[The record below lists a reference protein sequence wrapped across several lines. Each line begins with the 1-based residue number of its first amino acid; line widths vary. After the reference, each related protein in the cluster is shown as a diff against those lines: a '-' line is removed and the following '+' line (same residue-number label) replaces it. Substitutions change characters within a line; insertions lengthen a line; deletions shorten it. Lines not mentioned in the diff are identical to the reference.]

1 MADTTKIAADIRELL
16 KALGPEGQSYKG
28 ILQSLEQTNAG
39 VDAYKT
45 LLENVRGVL
54 NDLNND
60 LDNTFNSWKN
70 INNELTKA
78 YSSVSLTKKGFGEY
92 YKISTQLLYNQQNLS
107 SVSKKELE
115 SLQKKAELN
124 KKVLEQQ
131 FNFLKAKKEGV
142 GLDPKEQAAY
152 DNLEGAFKKITGE
165 IDVTNNA
172 LKRQLKD
179 VEAINGAVGLT
190 GNIFKGISQIPGLSK
205 ISGYLNVDK
214 ANETMK
220 EYAASQLETVRNSD
234 EYQKR
239 LGLINRYLEKDNIT
253 ERRRNFLIKER
264 DKLEQEAR
272 DKVNNGLTKTVTLFK
287 GLNELTKG
295 FYKALLDPAV
305 LIASIASYAGKM
317 DAEIVSFQ
325 KSLNLSRDEAESLR
339 QELSLAAFQSN
350 TNFLTTSDLAKAQ
363 NNYNN
368 LLGIQG
374 KINTKNLETQARLV
388 ELVGVQAESA
398 ARLQYFSEATGQD
411 FETNYKSSLRT
422 THELSKQYGVQI
434 NSKKV
439 LEDVGKASSYN
450 LVQFRGSTTALTE
463 AVAKAQALG
472 TTLEGV
478 NKISQSLLQFQSSI
492 ESELEAEL
500 LTGKQLNLEQA
511 RYYALTNQTS
521 KLMDELVKNVGTF
534 NEFSKMNV
542 IQQEAYAKSL
552 GMSVGEMSDMLLK
565 QEYLGKNGEIIKN
578 TTDEELQNR
587 LEQLSIQEKFNK
599 SMEKLQGIIGDIVS
613 GPLGTFMEF
622 IGKILEST
630 IGLSVVLGTI
640 ASVQLAKMIG
650 HFALLNKYALR
661 LNIIK
666 TSSAALES
674 FISRQK
680 VIQNASD
687 STSLVLGKRKLAQIA
702 AEAALKALANPIGA
716 LLGIAAAA
724 TIGAVAYKYLKGD
737 DVISPGYGK
746 RTLMAP
752 EGAIALNDKDTIIA
766 GTDLGGKGKSKTQ
779 ESTSIMSSNIN
790 IQPLVDEMVAVRAI
804 LTSILNKEGN
814 VSIDGNLVGKTL
826 ALAEYRTGS

>member
-1 MADTTKIAADIRELL
+1 MADTTKIAAEIREIL
-16 KALGPEGQSYKG
+16 KALGPEGRSYKG
-28 ILQSLEQTNAG
+28 ILQSLEKTNAG

-45 LLENVRGVL
+45 LLESVRGVL
-54 NDLNND
+54 NNLNND
-60 LDNTFNSWKN
+60 LDNTFNSWKS

-92 YKISTQLLYNQQNLS
+92 YKISNQLLSNQQNLS

-131 FNFLKAKKEGV
+131 FNFLKVKKEGV

-152 DNLEGAFKKITGE
+152 DNLEGALKKITGE

-172 LKRQLKD
+172 LERQLKD

-239 LGLINRYLEKDNIT
+239 LGQINRLLENDNLSEKT
-253 ERRRNFLIKER
+253 RNKLVEKR

-272 DKVNNGLTKTVTLFK
+272 AKVNNGLTKTVALFK
-287 GLNELTKG
+287 GLNELAKG
-295 FYKALLDPAV
+295 FYKALLDPV
-305 LIASIASYAGKM
+305 TLILAIAKQAGKI

-325 KSLNLSRDEAESLR
+325 KSLNLSRDEATNLR
-339 QELSLAAFQSN
+339 EELALAAYQSN
-350 TNFLTTSDLAKAQ
+350 TNFLTTSDLVKAQ

-374 KINTKNLETQARLV
+374 KINTKNLEIQARLV
-388 ELVGVQAESA
+388 ELVGIQAESA

-411 FETNYKSSLRT
+411 FETNYKSSLRV

-500 LTGKQLNLEQA
+500 LIGKQLNLEQA

-521 KLMDELVKNVGTF
+521 KLMDELVKNVGNF
-534 NEFSKMNV
+534 SEFSKMNV
-542 IQQEAYAKSL
+542 IEQEAYAKAL

-587 LEQLSIQEKFNK
+587 LEQLSTQEKFNK
-599 SMEKLQGIIGDIVS
+599 AMEKLQGIIGDLVA
-613 GPLGTFMEF
+613 GPLGDFLSF

-630 IGLSVVLGTI
+630 TGLSVVLGTI
-640 ASVQLAKMIG
+640 ASVQLVKMVKSFSSLSEYAKSLKLTKI
-650 HFALLNKYALR
+650 A
-661 LNIIK
+661 
-666 TSSAALES
+666 TAALERT
-674 FISRQK
+674 IA
-680 VIQNASD
+680 IQQRAQNML
-687 STSLVLGKRKLAQIA
+687 SLKGLALGKSKLIQLAAQ
-702 AEAALKALANPIGA
+702 AALWALANPIKA

-724 TIGAVAYKYLKGD
+724 TVATAAYKYSKGD
-737 DVISPGYGK
+737 DVMSPGYGK
-746 RTLMAP
+746 RTLMME

-766 GTDLGGKGKSKTQ
+766 GTDLGGKNKSKTQ
-779 ESTSIMSSNIN
+779 ESTSITSSNIN
-790 IQPLVDEMVAVRAI
+790 IQPLIDEMVAVRTI

>member
-16 KALGPEGQSYKG
+16 KALGPEGRSYKG

-39 VDAYKT
+39 VDEYKT

-70 INNELTKA
+70 INNELNKA

-92 YKISTQLLYNQQNLS
+92 YKISNQLLYNQQNLS

-124 KKVLEQQ
+124 AKILKQQ
-131 FNFLKAKKEGV
+131 FDSLKAKKDSV
-142 GLDPKEQAAY
+142 GLDPKEEAAY
-152 DNLEGAFKKITGE
+152 KNLEGAFQNITGE

-172 LKRQLKD
+172 LQRQLKD

-234 EYQKR
+234 DYQKR
-239 LGLINRYLEKDNIT
+239 LGRINNLLETGNLT
-253 ERRRNFLIKER
+253 EKRKEILIKER

-272 DKVNNGLTKTVTLFK
+272 NKVNNGLTKTITLFK
-287 GLNELTKG
+287 GLNELGKG
-295 FYKALLDPAV
+295 FYKALLDPAT
-305 LIASIASYAGKM
+305 LLLMIAKQAGKI

-325 KSLNLSRDEAESLR
+325 KSLNLSRDEATNLR
-339 QELSLAAFQSN
+339 KELALAAYQSN
-350 TNFLTTSDLAKAQ
+350 TNFLTTSDLVKAQ

-388 ELVGVQAESA
+388 ELVGVSGESA
-398 ARLQYFSEATGQD
+398 AKLQYYSEATGQN

-439 LEDVGKASSYN
+439 LEDVGKTSSYN

-478 NKISQSLLQFQSSI
+478 NKISQTLLNFQSSI

-542 IQQEAYAKSL
+542 IEQEAYAKSL

-587 LEQLSIQEKFNK
+587 LEQLSTQEKFNK
-599 SMEKLQGIIGDIVS
+599 SMEKLQGIIGDLVA
-613 GPLGTFMEF
+613 GPLGDFLSF

-630 IGLSVVLGTI
+630 TGLSIVLGTI
-640 ASVQLAKMIG
+640 VGVQMLKFIAQIPQIIAGFKALKIQALGTAIANMI
-650 HFALLNKYALR
+650 
-661 LNIIK
+661 
-666 TSSAALES
+666 S
-674 FISRQK
+674 
-680 VIQNASD
+680 NAFK
-687 STSLVLGKRKLAQIA
+687 STSWLGPAGFLAASALIGGGIGYIIGQSRK
-702 AEAALKALANPIGA
+702 AEAAGDMLSPAKGKTMVSTKEGGLFELSPNDDLVAAP
-716 LLGIAAAA
+716 GISNK
-724 TIGAVAYKYLKGD
+724 I
-737 DVISPGYGK
+737 
-746 RTLMAP
+746 
-752 EGAIALNDKDTIIA
+752 
-766 GTDLGGKGKSKTQ
+766 GKSK
-779 ESTSIMSSNIN
+779 ESTSIMSPSIN
-790 IQPLVDEMVAVRAI
+790 MQPLIDEMAAVRTI

-814 VSIDGNLVGKTL
+814 VSIDGNIVGKTL
-826 ALAEYRTGS
+826 ALAQYNTGS

>member
-1 MADTTKIAADIRELL
+1 MADTTKIAADIREIL
-16 KALGPEGQSYKG
+16 KALGPEGNSYKG

-39 VDAYKT
+39 VDEYKT
-45 LLENVRGVL
+45 LLKSVQDVL
-54 NDLNND
+54 RDLNND

-70 INNELTKA
+70 INNELNKA

-92 YKISTQLLYNQQNLS
+92 YKISNQLLYNQQNLS

-124 KKVLEQQ
+124 KKILEQQ
-131 FNFLKAKKEGV
+131 FKEF
-142 GLDPKEQAAY
+142 KEREGRGEKFSKTEAAAY
-152 DNLEGAFKKITGE
+152 KNLEGALKNITGE

-172 LKRQLKD
+172 LQRQLKD

-234 EYQKR
+234 DYQKR
-239 LGLINRYLEKDNIT
+239 LAGIQKILEDENSTEDAKINA
-253 ERRRNFLIKER
+253 IKER

-272 DKVNNGLTKTVTLFK
+272 DKVNNGLTKTITLFK
-287 GLNELTKG
+287 GLNELGKG
-295 FYKALLDPAV
+295 FYKALLDPAT
-305 LIASIASYAGKM
+305 LLLMIAKQAGKI

-325 KSLNLSRDEAESLR
+325 KSLNLSRDEATNLR
-339 QELSLAAFQSN
+339 KELALAAYQSN
-350 TNFLTTSDLAKAQ
+350 TNFLTTSDLVKAQ

-388 ELVGVQAESA
+388 ELVGVSGESA
-398 ARLQYFSEATGQD
+398 AKLQYYSEATGQN

-439 LEDVGKASSYN
+439 LEDVGKTSSYN

-478 NKISQSLLQFQSSI
+478 NKISQTLLNFQSSI

-587 LEQLSIQEKFNK
+587 LEQLSVQDKFNK
-599 SMEKLQGIIGDIVS
+599 SMEKLQGIIGDLVA
-613 GPLGTFMEF
+613 GPLGDFLSF

-630 IGLSVVLGTI
+630 TGLSIVLGTI
-640 ASVQLAKMIG
+640 VGVQMLKFIGQIPQIIAGFKALKIQALGTAIANMI
-650 HFALLNKYALR
+650 
-661 LNIIK
+661 
-666 TSSAALES
+666 S
-674 FISRQK
+674 
-680 VIQNASD
+680 NAFK
-687 STSLVLGKRKLAQIA
+687 STSFLGPAGFLAASALIGGGIGYIISQSRK
-702 AEAALKALANPIGA
+702 AEAAGDVFSPAKGKTMVSTKEGGLFELSPNDDLVAAP
-716 LLGIAAAA
+716 GISNK
-724 TIGAVAYKYLKGD
+724 I
-737 DVISPGYGK
+737 
-746 RTLMAP
+746 
-752 EGAIALNDKDTIIA
+752 
-766 GTDLGGKGKSKTQ
+766 GKSK
-779 ESTSIMSSNIN
+779 ESTSIMSPSIN
-790 IQPLVDEMVAVRAI
+790 IQPLIDEMVAVRTI

-814 VSIDGNLVGKTL
+814 VSIDGNIVGKTL
-826 ALAEYRTGS
+826 ALAQYNTGS

>member
-1 MADTTKIAADIRELL
+1 MADTTKIAADIREIL
-16 KALGPEGQSYKG
+16 KALGPEGNSYKG

-39 VDAYKT
+39 VDEYKT

-70 INNELTKA
+70 INNELNKA

-92 YKISTQLLYNQQNLS
+92 YKISSQLLYNQQNLS

-131 FNFLKAKKEGV
+131 LDSLEAKKKSV

-152 DNLEGAFKKITGE
+152 DNLEGALKDITGE
-165 IDVTNNA
+165 VDATNNA
-172 LKRQLKD
+172 LQRQLKD
-179 VEAINGAVGLT
+179 VEAINGAVGIT

-234 EYQKR
+234 DYQKR
-239 LGLINRYLEKDNIT
+239 LAEIQKILEDENSTEDDKINA
-253 ERRRNFLIKER
+253 IKER

-272 DKVNNGLTKTVTLFK
+272 NKVNNGLTKTITLFK
-287 GLNELTKG
+287 GLNELGKG
-295 FYKALLDPAV
+295 FYKALLDPAT
-305 LIASIASYAGKM
+305 LLLMIAKQAGKI

-325 KSLNLSRDEAESLR
+325 KSLNLSRDEATNLR
-339 QELSLAAFQSN
+339 EELASAAYQSN

-374 KINTKNLETQARLV
+374 KINTKNLEIQARLV
-388 ELVGVQAESA
+388 ELVGVSGESA
-398 ARLQYFSEATGQD
+398 AKLQYYSEATGQN

-439 LEDVGKASSYN
+439 LEDVGKTSSYN

-478 NKISQSLLQFQSSI
+478 NKISQTLLNFQSSI

-521 KLMDELVKNVGTF
+521 KLMDELVKNVGNF
-534 NEFSKMNV
+534 SEFSQLNV

-587 LEQLSIQEKFNK
+587 LEQLSVQEKFNK
-599 SMEKLQGIIGDIVS
+599 SMEKLQDIIGSIVQ

-622 IGKILEST
+622 MGKILEST
-630 IGLSVVLGTI
+630 TILGMLLGTI
-640 ASVQLAKMIG
+640 ATIQLVNMSK
-650 HFALLNKYALR
+650 ALG
-661 LNIIK
+661 
-666 TSSAALES
+666 
-674 FISRQK
+674 
-680 VIQNASD
+680 
-687 STSLVLGKRKLAQIA
+687 TSLISLVGMIPKTATLLGLDIGRAAANIASANALTLGLGAIGIMAGIGATMLLLEKFTTPKKPQIA
-702 AEAALKALANPIGA
+702 
-716 LLGIAAAA
+716 
-724 TIGAVAYKYLKGD
+724 GD
-737 DVISPGYGK
+737 IISPSKGK
-746 RTLMAP
+746 TMVSTKEGGLFELSPNDDLVAAP
-752 EGAIALNDKDTIIA
+752 GISNKI
-766 GTDLGGKGKSKTQ
+766 GKSK
-779 ESTSIMSSNIN
+779 ESTSIMSPSIN
-790 IQPLVDEMVAVRAI
+790 IQPLIDEMVAVRII
-804 LTSILNKEGN
+804 LTSILNKEGM
-814 VSIDGNLVGKTL
+814 VYIDGNLVGKTL
-826 ALAEYRTGS
+826 ALSQYRTGM

>member
-1 MADTTKIAADIRELL
+1 MADTTKIAADIREIL
-16 KALGPEGQSYKG
+16 KALGPEGRSYKG

-39 VDAYKT
+39 VDEYKT
-45 LLENVRGVL
+45 LLKSVQDVL
-54 NDLNND
+54 RDLNND

-70 INNELTKA
+70 INNELNKA

-92 YKISTQLLYNQQNLS
+92 YKISSQLLYNQQNLAN
-107 SVSKKELE
+107 VSKKELE

-124 KKVLEQQ
+124 KKILEQQ
-131 FNFLKAKKEGV
+131 LKSLETKKSTV
-142 GLDPKEQAAY
+142 GLDPKEQSTY
-152 DNLEGAFKKITGE
+152 DNLVGVFQNITGE

-172 LKRQLKD
+172 LQRQLKD

-234 EYQKR
+234 DYQKR
-239 LGLINRYLEKDNIT
+239 LAEIQKTLENESSTEDAKINA
-253 ERRRNFLIKER
+253 IKER

-272 DKVNNGLTKTVTLFK
+272 NKVNNGLTKTITLFK
-287 GLNELTKG
+287 GLNELGKG
-295 FYKALLDPAV
+295 FYKALLDPAT
-305 LIASIASYAGKM
+305 LLLMIAKQAGKI

-325 KSLNLSRDEAESLR
+325 KSLNLSRDEATNLR
-339 QELSLAAFQSN
+339 KELALAAYQSN
-350 TNFLTTSDLAKAQ
+350 TNFLTTSDLVKAQ

-388 ELVGVQAESA
+388 ELVGVSGESA
-398 ARLQYFSEATGQD
+398 AKLQYYSEATGQN

-439 LEDVGKASSYN
+439 LEDVGKTSSYN

-478 NKISQSLLQFQSSI
+478 NKISQTLLDFQSSI

-500 LTGKQLNLEQA
+500 LTGKQINLEQA

-521 KLMDELVKNVGTF
+521 KLMDELVKNVGNF
-534 NEFSKMNV
+534 SEFSKLNV

-587 LEQLSIQEKFNK
+587 IEQLSIQDKFNK
-599 SMEKLQGIIGDIVS
+599 SMEKLQGIIGDLVA
-613 GPLGTFMEF
+613 GPLGDFLSFM
-622 IGKILEST
+622 GKILEST
-630 IGLSVVLGTI
+630 TGLSIILGAI
-640 ASVQLAKMIG
+640 VGVQLAKFVAFLPQLIAGFKTLRSLSIG
-650 HFALLNKYALR
+650 TAITSYIKNAFETTSKIPYVGFA
-661 LNIIK
+661 IG
-666 TSSAALES
+666 AALAAGAAGYVIGQANKAGDMFSPAKGKTMVSTKEGGLFELS
-674 FISRQK
+674 PNDDLVAAPGISNK
-680 VIQNASD
+680 I
-687 STSLVLGKRKLAQIA
+687 
-702 AEAALKALANPIGA
+702 
-716 LLGIAAAA
+716 
-724 TIGAVAYKYLKGD
+724 
-737 DVISPGYGK
+737 
-746 RTLMAP
+746 
-752 EGAIALNDKDTIIA
+752 
-766 GTDLGGKGKSKTQ
+766 GKSK
-779 ESTSIMSSNIN
+779 ESTSIMSPSIN
-790 IQPLVDEMVAVRAI
+790 IQPLIDEMVAVRTI

-814 VSIDGNLVGKTL
+814 VSIDGNIVGKTL
-826 ALAEYRTGS
+826 ALAQYNTGS

>member
-1 MADTTKIAADIRELL
+1 M
-16 KALGPEGQSYKG
+16 
-28 ILQSLEQTNAG
+28 
-39 VDAYKT
+39 
-45 LLENVRGVL
+45 
-54 NDLNND
+54 
-60 LDNTFNSWKN
+60 
-70 INNELTKA
+70 
-78 YSSVSLTKKGFGEY
+78 
-92 YKISTQLLYNQQNLS
+92 
-107 SVSKKELE
+107 
-115 SLQKKAELN
+115 
-124 KKVLEQQ
+124 
-131 FNFLKAKKEGV
+131 
-142 GLDPKEQAAY
+142 
-152 DNLEGAFKKITGE
+152 
-165 IDVTNNA
+165 
-172 LKRQLKD
+172 
-179 VEAINGAVGLT
+179 
-190 GNIFKGISQIPGLSK
+190 
-205 ISGYLNVDK
+205 NVDK

-234 EYQKR
+234 EYQKKLR
-239 LGLINRYLEKDNIT
+239 EIQSTLEGDSSEEEKIKA
-253 ERRRNFLIKER
+253 IKER

-374 KINTKNLETQARLV
+374 KINTKNLETQAGLV
-388 ELVGVQAESA
+388 ELVGVSGESA
-398 ARLQYFSEATGQD
+398 AKLQYYSEATGQN

-463 AVAKAQALG
+463 AVAKAQVLG
-472 TTLEGV
+472 ITLEGV
-478 NKISQSLLQFQSSI
+478 NKISQTLLNFQSSI

-587 LEQLSIQEKFNK
+587 IEQLSIQDKFNK
-599 SMEKLQGIIGDIVS
+599 SMEKLQDIIGSIVQ
-613 GPLGTFMEF
+613 GPLGTFVGF
-622 IGKILEST
+622 IWKILEST
-630 IGLSVVLGTI
+630 TILS
-640 ASVQLAKMIG
+640 M
-650 HFALLNKYALR
+650 LL
-661 LNIIK
+661 
-666 TSSAALES
+666 
-674 FISRQK
+674 
-680 VIQNASD
+680 
-687 STSLVLGKRKLAQIA
+687 
-702 AEAALKALANPIGA
+702 
-716 LLGIAAAA
+716 
-724 TIGAVAYKYLKGD
+724 
-737 DVISPGYGK
+737 
-746 RTLMAP
+746 
-752 EGAIALNDKDTIIA
+752 
-766 GTDLGGKGKSKTQ
+766 
-779 ESTSIMSSNIN
+779 
-790 IQPLVDEMVAVRAI
+790 
-804 LTSILNKEGN
+804 
-814 VSIDGNLVGKTL
+814 
-826 ALAEYRTGS
+826 